1 MEFHMLET
9 FDLPQLGNHH
19 FMSILEGCFRSIQG
33 TQQLCIPL
41 NEIRFTATM
50 SMSLQKGLLI
60 SDIFSN
66 SLKTF
71 LVYITLVTITSTYN
85 YNDR

>member
-1 MEFHMLET
+1 
-9 FDLPQLGNHH
+9 
-19 FMSILEGCFRSIQG
+19 
-33 TQQLCIPL
+33 
-41 NEIRFTATM
+41 M

-66 SLKTF
+66 SLNTF
-71 LVYITLVTITSTYN
+71 MLYITLVTITSTYN